1 MHYVTVS
8 AHAILHQ
15 QLQNLLAWLLS
26 WYPLDFKCFS
36 YMSQTR
42 WYTSWYLWPTLPSC
56 QLRKATQ
63 WFSYHDIRGQMK
75 SKATATM
82 KCSTSHCGRWCPCT
96 QEPSNFLMLR
106 LYIRLLNGGHN
117 KKLHSCNTCTKD
129 QFHFSI
135 SPCRLGAEMDT
146 MSIGLMGFCWGNWVL
161 NKMHGD
167 WRHQADR
174 PVHIHST
181 INHNHYKLTWCMSC
195 MKVCAATIKSAMT
208 TSYLVNNATNKINSI
223 RTRVG
228 TTLPCIDDS
237 VLR

>member
-1 MHYVTVS
+1 MLFCISSYKTY
-8 AHAILHQ
+8 LHGYFPGTH
-15 QLQNLLAWLLS
+15 LISNVFRDLLGS
-26 WYPLDFKCFS
+26 QCTCS

-63 WFSYHDIRGQMK
+63 WFSYHGIRGQMK
-75 SKATATM
+75 SKATAAM

-96 QEPSNFLMLR
+96 QEPNNFLVLR
-106 LYIRLLNGGHN
+106 LYTRHLNGGHN

-135 SPCRLGAEMDT
+135 SPCRLGAKMDT

-181 INHNHYKLTWCMSC
+181 ITITITNLPGACHAWKYVQQPSSLPWQHHIWSIMPLTR
-195 MKVCAATIKSAMT
+195 
-208 TSYLVNNATNKINSI
+208 SI
-223 RTRVG
+223 AFE
-228 TTLPCIDDS
+228 LE
-237 VLR
+237 